1 MKQTPEFN
9 LYLIQCGIADGD
21 EQALKK
27 LYEYYANKLF
37 HFAFMIIHS
46 KELAEEIVEDVFI
59 KIWNKRTTIAGVDN
73 FNMYLYVATKNISCN
88 YLRKHNKRKILD
100 LNEIS
105 LPYYHVATTPED
117 LMITSETISKIN
129 QVINDLPPKC
139 RIIFKLV
146 KEDGLKHREVAE
158 LLDISVK
165 TVENQISIALKKIH
179 TAITVYLPQSL
190 RSL

>member
-1 MKQTPEFN
+1 MKQMPEFD

-27 LYEYYANKLF
+27 LYEYYANRLF
-37 HFAFMIIHS
+37 HFAFTIIHS

-59 KIWNKRTTIAGVDN
+59 KIWNKRTTIANIEN
-73 FNMYLYVATKNISCN
+73 FNMYLYVAARNISCN
-88 YLRKHNKRKILD
+88 YLRKHNKKKVID
-100 LNEIS
+100 LNEVS
-105 LPYYHVATTPED
+105 LPYYYVGATPEE
-117 LMITSETISKIN
+117 LMITSETLSKIN

-139 RIIFKLV
+139 RMIFKLV

-158 LLDISVK
+158 LLDVSVK
-165 TVENQISIALKKIH
+165 TVENQIGIALKKIH
-179 TAITVYLPQSL
+179 ASITVYLPQSF